1 MSRRPRLPRG
11 VEDTL
16 LVKEALMSGMRT
28 AEARAPSYAQLRPFR
43 GPADVTSPTFPVHA
57 DLVETLLRAHVA
69 PTDPP
74 AWDPV
79 VAHVLA
85 TLAGY
90 AYSDAETVA
99 TIAARLGLPDNRCAM
114 VEQHVDAMFICSTAF
129 LLQSRCGRVAIL
141 SYRGTEPT
149 NFVNWLTDA
158 DVNPEKVP
166 WRFGDDPEV
175 HAVHA
180 GFYRNVRA
188 TRYAIAERLLL
199 AIEGK
204 PIVAD
209 GRPEAALGKLEALY
223 VTGHSLGAA
232 MAAMFGI
239 MMETNPA
246 YAAVRS
252 RLRAVYTYGQP
263 MIGDPAFARAC
274 AAAMGRKIFRFI
286 HAHDVVA
293 ALPPRISGPFA
304 HFGEEVQLFRG
315 TDGAWKAPQHNR
327 TPMGQVGHLFE
338 LPLAAS
344 TFLARQLRPL
354 RDLPF
359 QYSLDDHGPQHYIA
373 ALTPPGVR
381 TEFGD

>member
-1 MSRRPRLPRG
+1 
-11 VEDTL
+11 
-16 LVKEALMSGMRT
+16 MSGMLT
-28 AEARAPSYAQLRPFR
+28 AETRAPSYARLRPFR
-43 GPADVTSPTFPVHA
+43 SPEGVTSPTFPVHHE
-57 DLVETLLRAHVA
+57 LVETLLRAHAA
-69 PTDPP
+69 PSDPP
-74 AWDPV
+74 RWDPV

-114 VEQHVDAMFICSTAF
+114 VAQNVDAMFICSTAF
-129 LLQSRCGRVAIL
+129 LVQSRCGRVAIL
-141 SYRGTEPT
+141 CYRGTEPA

-158 DVNPEKVP
+158 DVNPERVP
-166 WRFGDDPEV
+166 WRFGGDATV

-204 PIVAD
+204 PIVAGGGQD
-209 GRPEAALGKLEALY
+209 SDVGKLEALY

-239 MMETNPA
+239 MMETNPS
-246 YAAVRS
+246 YGAVRS
-252 RLRAVYTYGQP
+252 RMRAVYTFGQP

-274 AAAMGRKIFRFI
+274 DTEMGRKTFRFI

-293 ALPPRISGPFA
+293 ALPPKISGPFA
-304 HFGEEVQLFRG
+304 HFGEEYQLFRASDG
-315 TDGAWKAPQHNR
+315 TWKPPQHNR
-327 TPMGQVGHLFE
+327 DPMGQVGHLYE

-344 TFLARQLRPL
+344 AFLARQLRPL